1 MTQMAI
7 EALKII
13 FSVIITMSTPFLMV
27 FMAATVVVM
36 TIEGFVEVYI
46 LRKEM
51 KEVDTDYRE
60 GNKRGNHM

>member
-36 TIEGFVEVYI
+36 IIEGFVEVYI